1 MKKLYEI
8 ENIVNQGRAIIFS
21 STVAIVEV
29 LACHLTADQAAKF
42 KGLIANPDTPF
53 LSVDTRV
60 AELAHEIRS
69 YYAGKVST
77 PDAIFVATAIH
88 YEAIALHTYD
98 GCGKRKREGD
108 LLGLKQPIAGKYKMP
123 ITVPEVPAEPP
134 PELFQSATQLELT
147 EDEPLLDGIVPA
159 DDLAT
164 ETPVPVETAVVTTET
179 KGQEIIE
186 AVTSVMSSPENPQK
200 TGEDQAQ
207 NRKG

>member
-1 MKKLYEI
+1 M
-8 ENIVNQGRAIIFS
+8 
-21 STVAIVEV
+21 
-29 LACHLTADQAAKF
+29 
-42 KGLIANPDTPF
+42 
-53 LSVDTRV
+53 
-60 AELAHEIRS
+60 
-69 YYAGKVST
+69 
-77 PDAIFVATAIH
+77 
-88 YEAIALHTYD
+88 
-98 GCGKRKREGD
+98 
-108 LLGLKQPIAGKYKMP
+108 
-123 ITVPEVPAEPP
+123 
-134 PELFQSATQLELT
+134 FQSATQLELT